1 MGFGVMGVVTR
12 GAAAF
17 LNRAGSLVLIAL
29 IAMALLPAGPAAA
42 AKNSRYA
49 AIVIDTTTGEALYEA
64 DADSQKY
71 PASLTKMMTL
81 YMLFEA
87 IERGELGFK
96 TKLVASKRAAQQPAT
111 NLALR
116 AGSTLT
122 VEEAI
127 KALVIRSANDVATI
141 VAETLGGTES
151 QFAQA
156 MTARAHALGM
166 ANTNFRNASG
176 LPDKG
181 QKTTARDL
189 ATLAVALM
197 RDFPQHYHYFSI
209 TSFVYNG
216 KTYKTHN
223 RLMLNYAGADG
234 LKTGYI
240 RASGFNLA
248 TSAVRDG
255 RRLVAIVL
263 GGKSAAS
270 RDAHMADLLD
280 RGFATNMSASLDVP
294 AVTPLDTPG
303 APVLALVPPVKPAVP
318 VELAA
323 ASDVDGM
330 VPVTHD
336 SGNWAV
342 QVGAYSR
349 FAPAQL
355 AATQAVRAL
364 PELLGQAR
372 IVVDQAKFYRARVVG
387 LTEEDARQACKLLK
401 AQKTDCLAF
410 KADVTLAQTAE

>member
-1 MGFGVMGVVTR
+1 MGVVTR

-29 IAMALLPAGPAAA
+29 LAMALLPVGPAAA
-42 AKNSRYA
+42 AKNNRYA
-49 AIVIDTTTGEALYEA
+49 AIVVDATTGETLYEA
-64 DADSQKY
+64 DPDSQKY

-111 NLALR
+111 NLALH

-127 KALVIRSANDVATI
+127 KALVIRSANDVASI

-151 QFAQA
+151 QFAQL

-166 ANTNFRNASG
+166 ANTTFRNASG

-189 ATLAVALM
+189 ATLAMALM
-197 RDFPQHYHYFSI
+197 RDFPQHYHYFSV

-263 GGKSAAS
+263 GGKTAAS

-280 RGFATNMSASLDVP
+280 RGFATNMTASIQTP
-294 AVTPLDTPG
+294 A
-303 APVLALVPPVKPAVP
+303 APTATALTTGGSVLALVPPVKPAVP
-318 VELAA
+318 VELVS

-330 VPVTHD
+330 VTVTRD
-336 SGNWAV
+336 SGDWAV

-355 AATQAVRAL
+355 AASQAMRAL
-364 PELLGQAR
+364 PELLGETR
-372 IVVDQAKFYRARVVG
+372 IVVDQAKFYRARLVG
-387 LTEEDARQACKLLK
+387 LTEPDARQACKLLK
-401 AQKTDCLAF
+401 AKNIDCLAF